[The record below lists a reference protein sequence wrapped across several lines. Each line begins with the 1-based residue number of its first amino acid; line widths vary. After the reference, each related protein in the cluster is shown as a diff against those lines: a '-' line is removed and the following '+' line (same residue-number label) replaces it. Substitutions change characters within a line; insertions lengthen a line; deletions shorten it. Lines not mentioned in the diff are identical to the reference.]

1 MILRRPRRT
10 KSQFNAD
17 AEVVIV
23 ELSRDDPGVKNVPRP
38 LGVAK
43 SGRTYLP
50 ILGSPR
56 LTLDPPE
63 LLSLLSER

>member
-10 KSQFNAD
+10 KSQFSAD
-17 AEVVIV
+17 AELVIV
-23 ELSRDDPGVKNVPRP
+23 ELSPDDPGVQNVPRP
-38 LGVAK
+38 LSAPK

-56 LTLDPPE
+56 LTLDPPNFC
-63 LLSLLSER
+63 RC